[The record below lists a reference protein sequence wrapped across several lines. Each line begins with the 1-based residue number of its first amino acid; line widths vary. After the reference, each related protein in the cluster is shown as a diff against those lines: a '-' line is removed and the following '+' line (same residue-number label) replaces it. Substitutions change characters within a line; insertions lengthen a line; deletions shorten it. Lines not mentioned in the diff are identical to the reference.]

1 MMVAGQWRQR
11 REWVQTYL
19 RRAAMQFG
27 KNDNKKIH
35 VHIEMTFVRLRGI
48 KRACVRG

>member
-1 MMVAGQWRQR
+1 METDKRMGSDIFKESSNA
-11 REWVQTYL
+11 
-19 RRAAMQFG
+19 FG